1 MKQKL
6 TATENKL
13 IVAGGGGGGGRAE
26 KGKGIRKATLPV
38 VKQVTRP

>member
-1 MKQKL
+1 M
-6 TATENKL
+6 
-13 IVAGGGGGGGRAE
+13 VAGGGRGGRAG